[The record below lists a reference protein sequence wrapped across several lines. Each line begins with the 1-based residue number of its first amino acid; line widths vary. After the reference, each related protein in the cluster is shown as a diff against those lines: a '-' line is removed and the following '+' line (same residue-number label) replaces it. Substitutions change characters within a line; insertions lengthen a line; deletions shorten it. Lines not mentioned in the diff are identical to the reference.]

1 MKLLI
6 ISLMHLSGGPDKLF
20 RRRYTDTGL
29 QFRDLR
35 TTNDLFLLALLCYLP
50 KEWRSWMRS

>member
-6 ISLMHLSGGPDKLF
+6 ISLMHLSGGPGISFSVAAIL
-20 RRRYTDTGL
+20 DTGL

-50 KEWRSWMRS
+50 KEWRSG